1 MPACYLGVY
10 RSGRASEKVGVMFK
24 RQARPANTSS
34 AALGHRVIA
43 IRATAPGLVACL
55 IAAGISLAVSL
66 LLPGVSALLVAIV
79 LGVLLANAVRIP
91 DSWSP
96 GLAVSAKK
104 LLRTGI
110 VLLGLQLV
118 LGDILGL
125 GWGMIVGVVA
135 IVVVGI
141 FGTVALGKILKVPSR
156 LTLLIACGFSICGA
170 AAVAAT
176 ASVIEPTDPQERRQ
190 AEEDTITAVA
200 LVVMFG
206 TAMIAL
212 VPLIS
217 AWLDLPSTDAGL
229 WAGGSIHEVAQV
241 VAAGSILG
249 GGALA
254 VAAVVKLTRV
264 LMLAPVIAVL
274 SARARKRVGVS
285 ATKRPPLV
293 PLFVVG
299 FLAMVVL
306 RSLVDVP
313 QGALTAA
320 SVMQT
325 ILLSA
330 AMFALGCGV
339 KVRQLAKVGAKPFLL
354 ATLSTILVAGV
365 AGIAVV
371 LH

>member
-1 MPACYLGVY
+1 M
-10 RSGRASEKVGVMFK
+10 MFK
-24 RQARPANTSS
+24 RQIRPAGNRTYAFR
-34 AALGHRVIA
+34 AA
-43 IRATAPGLVACL
+43 APGLFACL
-55 IAAGISLAVSL
+55 IAAGASLAVSL
-66 LLPGVSALLVAIV
+66 LLPGVSALLVAII
-79 LGVLLANAVRIP
+79 LGVILANTVRIP
-91 DSWSP
+91 GTWSP

-104 LLRTGI
+104 LLRAGI

-118 LGDILGL
+118 VGDILGL

-135 IVVVGI
+135 IVVIGI
-141 FGTVALGKILKVPSR
+141 FGTVALGKVLKVPPR
-156 LTLLIACGFSICGA
+156 LTLLIASGFSICGA

-217 AWLDLPSTDAGL
+217 TWLKLPSEDAGL

-241 VAAGSILG
+241 VATGSILG

-254 VAAVVKLTRV
+254 VAVIVKLTRV
-264 LMLAPVIAVL
+264 LMLAPVVAVL
-274 SARARKRVGVS
+274 SARERQQSRGSS
-285 ATKRPPLV
+285 AKRPPIV
-293 PLFVVG
+293 PLFIIG
-299 FLAMVVL
+299 FLAMVAI
-306 RSLVDVP
+306 RSLIDVP

-320 SVMQT
+320 TITQT
-325 ILLSA
+325 VLLSA

-339 KVRQLAKVGAKPFLL
+339 KVRQLATVGAKPFLL
-354 ATLSTILVAGV
+354 ATLSTVLVAGV

-371 LH
+371 LQ